1 MNKRW
6 FRLAA
11 LSFLLN
17 SAVFGQA
24 CSFPPDTRTWDEVA
38 ADFVATEA
46 KSPFNNDDGPRLKAL
61 DPKKALKFLLPYLG
75 KQHPKGLRLKAIGA
89 LGDCA
94 FQEASPALSAI
105 AKDVSEDEDL
115 RGGSLN
121 PGLRYM
127 KSPAAVETAA
137 AVADDKSRYVRISA
151 YWVLSEHGSDRAL
164 GVLEKR
170 IQSKGLS
177 EVELENLINALY
189 YSKSGC
195 AGKIIFSNCDFST
208 LPNDENLLSS
218 YARIMMEFRI
228 PDAQQTM
235 LRIAKM
241 PGRELKT
248 RYALCYFK
256 SFPREDVVPTLI
268 EYINK
273 HNSEGLYDTVTAFA
287 NSASISES
295 SKKTLNEFLTS
306 GKVKKDEN

>member
-1 MNKRW
+1 MNGIW
-6 FRLAA
+6 PRLGA
-11 LSFLLN
+11 LSLLLN
-17 SAVFGQA
+17 SAVVGQA
-24 CSFPPDTRTWDEVA
+24 CAVPPDTRTWDEVT

-46 KSPFNNDDGPRLKAL
+46 KSPFNNGDGPRLKAL
-61 DPKKALKFLLPYLG
+61 DPQKALKFLLPYLG
-75 KQHPKGLRLKAIGA
+75 KQHLKGLRMKAIGA

-94 FQEASPALSAI
+94 FQEAIPALSAI
-105 AKDVSEDEDL
+105 AKDVAEDDEL

-127 KSPAAVETAA
+127 KSPVAVEAA
-137 AVADDKSRYVRISA
+137 ASVAEDKSRYVRTSA
-151 YWVLSEHGSDRAL
+151 YWVLSEHGSDRAVS
-164 GVLEKR
+164 VLEKR
-170 IQSKGLS
+170 IQTKGLS
-177 EVELENLINALY
+177 EYELDNLINALY
-189 YSKSGC
+189 YSKSRR

-208 LPNDENLLSS
+208 LPNNENLLCS

-235 LRIAKM
+235 LRIVKM

-268 EYINK
+268 AYINK

-287 NSASISES
+287 NSESISEAS
-295 SKKTLNEFLTS
+295 RKTLNGFLVS
-306 GKVKKDEN
+306 GTVKKDEN